1 MHTSAA
7 PVETVVNRPLH
18 FVVPA
23 CLATL
28 LALLP
33 ATHASAQWVA
43 RGALAAVPV
52 VMDCNETS
60 GDVAVSRR
68 HPPAI
73 YLCPTV
79 VRLIRKKF
87 PGAEHFYL
95 VHEYGHVAEDTADE
109 KVADCWAAKELAR
122 APNGGRYLVAVL
134 ELLRQ
139 RPDERSPR
147 YGTPSERAE
156 RIRYCAEEERADALV
171 VMPPLRRR

>member
-1 MHTSAA
+1 M
-7 PVETVVNRPLH
+7 
-18 FVVPA
+18 
-23 CLATL
+23 L
-28 LALLP
+28 LGLLP
-33 ATHASAQWVA
+33 ATHASAQWVP

-52 VMDCNETS
+52 VQDCNETS

-73 YLCPTV
+73 YVCPTV

-95 VHEYGHVAEDTADE
+95 VHEYGHVAEDSADE
-109 KVADCWAAKELAR
+109 AIADCWAAKELAR
-122 APNGGRYLVAVL
+122 ARNGGRYLVAVI

-147 YGTPSERAE
+147 YGTPGERAE
-156 RIRYCAEEERADALV
+156 RIRFCAEEERADALV
-171 VMPPLRRR
+171 VVPAPRRR